1 MDVTSTRV
9 FPDRS
14 CLPGQDHEARR
25 AGDSKR
31 PWLAQLCWTTAQ
43 LDGVVE
49 ASYAFDR
56 LPLLTRLGDDKVARI
71 IDAQTLRFVREN
83 FLEESG

>member
-1 MDVTSTRV
+1 MVGATLLDN
-9 FPDRS
+9 
-14 CLPGQDHEARR
+14 G
-25 AGDSKR
+25 
-31 PWLAQLCWTTAQ
+31 AQ
-43 LDGVVE
+43 LDGAVVE

-56 LPLLTRLGDDKVARI
+56 PPLLTRLGDDKGARI

>member
-1 MDVTSTRV
+1 VDN
-9 FPDRS
+9 
-14 CLPGQDHEARR
+14 G
-25 AGDSKR
+25 
-31 PWLAQLCWTTAQ
+31 AQ
-43 LDGVVE
+43 LDGAVVE

-56 LPLLTRLGDDKVARI
+56 PPLLTRLGDDKVARI